1 MGKRIGA
8 TVVLCLTV
16 AGTLLAYSV
25 GGEVIPAAAAKTQTK
40 AQKLAKALKACKKD
54 KSKSK
59 RKACEKKADKL
70 YGKQPKTE
78 HHATETTTGTGTGT
92 GTTAGTGTTTTTGTT
107 TGTGA
112 TTGTG
117 TATGTGTGTG
127 AGTTTG
133 GTETPPQELEKAK
146 SVGKMPGPT
155 ELANGKTLF
164 TTQCSGCH
172 GPNGEGVADE
182 GPNLHEVAR
191 AQSITGVIEQLIQ
204 PINELAYAMPNF
216 DQTLTFSEKQSVA
229 DYVAVEITKVAE
241 AAH

>member
-25 GGEVIPAAAAKTQTK
+25 GGECPGGSGETQTK

-133 GTETPPQELEKAK
+133 VRKPRRRNSKRL
-146 SVGKMPGPT
+146 SRSGKCPVR
-155 ELANGKTLF
+155 L
-164 TTQCSGCH
+164 
-172 GPNGEGVADE
+172 
-182 GPNLHEVAR
+182 
-191 AQSITGVIEQLIQ
+191 TG
-204 PINELAYAMPNF
+204 
-216 DQTLTFSEKQSVA
+216 
-229 DYVAVEITKVAE
+229 
-241 AAH
+241 